1 MGSLI
6 NLAIL
11 VAVTTCIL
19 VCSSAIVCESHL
31 RFVAHSSSQDES
43 GSGSFA
49 DEICSTWAL
58 WTNRFL
64 DLFLQD
70 DYGEIGKT
78 REGLF
83 VLCVA
88 FPFFLA
94 STTVYILS
102 LLQKKNK
109 NKRDNEKRG
118 PSSSSTNQIKHEGSR
133 LALGDPHIQW
143 WSFLALF
150 LPTALICVD
159 VLWNVPARF
168 KGMSILMRSAI
179 LLANPFGV
187 SACLSLSFF
196 LVPVA
201 RGSYTI
207 EWETD
212 SNGFGWSWSPMH
224 ALVFHR
230 MAGWSGAIFTGL
242 HAVSFCYLYIVEGMD
257 GKTHQSPLKVL
268 WSALVPG
275 KECWPSWLPWSPS
288 HSNDSFVECYHR
300 HKLSQDSSNI
310 TMEECLEAGHNIEEN
325 MGQCYGHWRNF
336 MGTISALAFLVL
348 CLTSFSYIRRHYYS
362 IFYKTHIVAGSMML
376 IFAILHFQTILMYLF
391 PSMVYY
397 LATTIPTLIQQYR
410 SYKND
415 GVRIKSIKS
424 VEDSGG
430 CVEVTM
436 PMSSLQHQSFPE
448 DAGNTDDTINFSS
461 LSTPVYARVCVPS
474 ISVIWHPFSVMIKP
488 KNTKDEKCTS
498 TYTTSTSSNTRDS
511 LVQDEEETL
520 NSDPLLTSCNPEE
533 RDHHSEHVTRDDY
546 EVVICFRSV
555 GPFTKAWANS
565 LLSTMASDSVE
576 SEDSG
581 IYPFKTLLLD
591 GFYPGAF
598 PIPKIMQRH
607 DAIFLMAGGVG
618 IVPFVSVL
626 QAWYHSR
633 KQEYKQQRQQLQ
645 EDLEEGGHDQTIPPH
660 VYRLPRKIV
669 LYWSCREPGLVNHFL
684 DHHLDFLLN
693 ADDDDSNYDPE
704 CSNLPSIE
712 LFCHLTRGRSAS
724 PSTLPPNEQS
734 SLRQPLL
741 PEQSSLQ
748 NALLS
753 NSSSDRNREDEE
765 EGTVPSVPGTSYS
778 LSQKSSTSSFSSNS
792 EVTSHY
798 QQDSSTTDS
807 PPSGGPIQVTRF
819 DWMSFIVFAMILW
832 FSFLIQVW
840 QYSRRILTEAKS
852 VSVRFNSIYLT
863 LGWALLVTLSGECF
877 RAWYFEKHAL
887 QPRTNE
893 GNHLDSRIECRQG
906 QREERISGLSSN
918 EYSNSLFSRQ
928 ARDALSPDSIASATT
943 NSSSDDHSRL
953 MAPSFVHR
961 SALIGVVSVNI
972 VSGRPDFQDI
982 VDPIGGFDCPAV
994 LLCGPEKLR
1003 ENVKRTVQSDS
1014 KCAKKCSIYEEVSE
1028 M

>member
-11 VAVTTCIL
+11 VAVTACIL
-19 VCSSAIVCESHL
+19 ICSSAIVCESHL
-31 RFVAHSSSQDES
+31 RFVAHSNSQDES
-43 GSGSFA
+43 GSGNFA
-49 DEICSTWAL
+49 DEICTTWAL
-58 WTNRFL
+58 WMSRLLNRI
-64 DLFLQD
+64 LQD
-70 DYGEIGKT
+70 DSPPGDTNKRT
-78 REGLF
+78 EGLF
-83 VLCVA
+83 VLGVA

-102 LLQKKNK
+102 LLQKKK
-109 NKRDNEKRG
+109 KKDNEKRG
-118 PSSSSTNQIKHEGSR
+118 PSSSATQIKREGPR

-143 WSFLALF
+143 WSFLVLF

-159 VLWNVPARF
+159 VLWNTPARF
-168 KGMSILMRSAI
+168 KEMSVLMRSAI

-187 SACLSLSFF
+187 SACISLSFF

-212 SNGFGWSWSPMH
+212 SNGFGWSWSPIN

-242 HAVSFCYLYIVEGMD
+242 HAATFCLLYIVEGMQHS
-257 GKTHQSPLKVL
+257 HQSPLKVL

-288 HSNDSFVECYHR
+288 HSNDSFVGCYHR

-310 TMEECLEAGHNIEEN
+310 TMEECLEAGHQNEEK
-325 MGQCYGHWRNF
+325 MAQCYGHWRNF
-336 MGTISALAFLVL
+336 MGTISALSFLVL

-376 IFAILHFQTILMYLF
+376 VFAILHFQTILMYLF

-415 GVRIKSIKS
+415 GVHIKSIKS

-448 DAGNTDDTINFSS
+448 DAGNIDDTINFSS

-474 ISVIWHPFSVMIKP
+474 ISAIWHPFSVMIKP
-488 KNTKDEKCTS
+488 KNTKDDKCTS
-498 TYTTSTSSNTRDS
+498 NYTTITSSNTRDS
-511 LVQDEEETL
+511 LAHDEEEVL
-520 NSDPLLTSCNPEE
+520 NSDPLLMSRNSEE
-533 RDHHSEHVTRDDY
+533 RDRHSEHVTIDDD
-546 EVVICFRSV
+546 EVVIFFRSV

-565 LLSTMASDSVE
+565 LLSAMAPDYGE

-581 IYPFKTLLLD
+581 ICPFKTLLLD

-598 PIPKIMQRH
+598 PIPQIMQRH

-626 QAWYHSR
+626 QAWYHYR
-633 KQEYKQQRQQLQ
+633 KQEYKQQQQQ
-645 EDLEEGGHDQTIPPH
+645 EDLEEGGHDLTISPH
-660 VYRLPRKIV
+660 VHRLPRKIV

-684 DHHLDFLLN
+684 DHHLDFILN
-693 ADDDDSNYDPE
+693 ADDGDSNYDPD

-712 LFCHLTRGRSAS
+712 LFCHLTRGGLTS
-724 PSTLPPNEQS
+724 PSTLPPNGQS

-741 PEQSSLQ
+741 REQSSLQ
-748 NALLS
+748 NPLLS
-753 NSSSDRNREDEE
+753 NSSSYRNREDGE
-765 EGTVPSVPGTSYS
+765 EGTVPSVSGTSYS

-792 EVTSHY
+792 EVTSRY

-807 PPSGGPIQVTRF
+807 PPSGGLIQVTRF

-832 FSFLIQVW
+832 FSFLVQAW
-840 QYSRRILTEAKS
+840 QYSRRILIFEATS

-863 LGWALLVTLSGECF
+863 LAWTVLVALSGECF
-877 RAWYFEKHAL
+877 RAWYFQKHAL
-887 QPRTNE
+887 QQTMDDD
-893 GNHLDSRIECRQG
+893 NHRHSRIECRQG
-906 QREERISGLSSN
+906 QKEEQISVLSSN
-918 EYSNSLFSRQ
+918 EYSNSLSSRH
-928 ARDALSPDSIASATT
+928 ACDALSPNSIGSATT
-943 NSSSDDHSRL
+943 NSPGDDRSRL

-961 SALIGVVSVNI
+961 SALVGVVSVNI

-982 VDPIGGFDCPAV
+982 VDPIGNFDCPAV

-1003 ENVKRTVQSDS
+1003 ENVKRTVQGDS
-1014 KCAKKCSIYEEVSE
+1014 KCARKCSIYEEVSE